1 MMKPTVARAFWFALL
16 ENAALTIVDADALY
30 PSPRAQSLV
39 VIAQEE
45 VGKAIWVQST
55 FRQAW
60 NDEDDTPR
68 EVPELVKKGLH
79 HLSKLTEAFD
89 FATDVI
95 QDPISGGYV
104 DIETVRDLDPDFWAT
119 YLESLAS
126 EDNEAKKRGFYVDAL
141 PGGMFVVPHELDR
154 PLLRAQIWEAAD
166 MVMWCLSD
174 DRFFASIASR
184 RPLPATS
191 EIEALLE
198 PVLACGWEG

>member
-1 MMKPTVARAFWFALL
+1 MKPTVARAFWLALL

-45 VGKAIWVQST
+45 VGKAVWVQKT
-55 FRQAW
+55 FRRAW
-60 NDEDDTPR
+60 NDEDETPR

-79 HLSKLTEAFD
+79 HLAKLTEAFD

-95 QDPISGGYV
+95 QDPIGDGYV
-104 DIETVRDLDPDFWAT
+104 DIETVRDLDADFLAT
-119 YLESLAS
+119 YLERLAA

-141 PGGMFVVPHELDR
+141 PSGLFVAPHELDR
-154 PLLRAQIWEAAD
+154 RLLRAQIWEAAD

-174 DRFFASIASR
+174 DRFFANTASR
-184 RPLPATS
+184 PPLPATL

-198 PVLACGWEG
+198 PVLACSWED